1 MLNKLLSNLQ
11 KSNKLLIFF
20 FLVAILMEFVWIFNS
35 DGFYFIDDGCH
46 FNYNR
51 HYLEDLSRTVSSWS
65 RVGRVLL
72 YFPAAQFGL
81 KGVQINAAIIFF
93 ITIIISYKILK
104 NAGITYAEWVVPFI
118 AFQPVL
124 FNISFSSLAELP
136 AATLIILSFYF
147 YQRNKDTFAMLC
159 ASLTF
164 IFRTE
169 MYFVAVIY
177 LLVYLKQK
185 KYKTLIPFLVGPL
198 FWTLYTIIITG
209 SLHSLLE
216 NLFIH
221 TKLPRIT
228 QGVKWYHYLVL
239 SPKTYGLFQTLF
251 FITGCIY
258 ILFKKELK
266 SFIILMFIV
275 FGGIAGHTLAA
286 LDGLNTTC
294 SVGQV
299 RYISIVGPAFAVI
312 SVAGMSYFA
321 TKINRITR
329 NIFAVIIFIVSLILG
344 PLVTPFHKKY
354 EIDKI
359 SEQFAYQIH
368 TQYQG
373 YVIISDLH
381 QIANALDEPSSGGK
395 IYKPLT
401 KKNLEEHQKALIIW
415 ESSLDGSPF
424 TQESLTRKDIENL
437 PGVRVIDSINVVINH
452 NYDFPI
458 YHLKERSPEFIQEI
472 FNYYMKEQ
480 NCWEN
485 IFLKV
490 YLKNS

>member
-1 MLNKLLSNLQ
+1 MLNLLPLKLKN
-11 KSNKLLIFF
+11 SNKLLIFF
-20 FLVAILMEFVWIFNS
+20 LLSTVFVEIVWILNS

-51 HYLEDLSRTVSSWS
+51 HYLEDLGRTVSSWS
-65 RVGRVLL
+65 RIGRVLL

-81 KGVQINAAIIFF
+81 KGVQINAAIVFL

-104 NAGITYAEWVVPFI
+104 NAGINHAEWVIPFI

-136 AATLIILSFYF
+136 AASLIILSFYF
-147 YQRNKDTFAMLC
+147 YQKNRDNLAMLC

-169 MYFVAVIY
+169 MYFVAGIY
-177 LLVYLKQK
+177 LLIYLKQK
-185 KYKTLIPFLVGPL
+185 KYKTLIPFFIGPL
-198 FWTLYTIIITG
+198 FWIIYTLVITG
-209 SLHSLLE
+209 SLHSLFE
-216 NLFIH
+216 NLFLH

-228 QGVKWYHYLVL
+228 QGVKWYHYILL
-239 SPKTYGLFQTLF
+239 APKTYGIFQTLF
-251 FITGCIY
+251 FIIGLIY
-258 ILFKKELK
+258 ILFTRELK
-266 SFIILMFIV
+266 KFIILLLVV

-299 RYISIVGPAFAVI
+299 RYISIVGPALAII
-312 SVAGMSYFA
+312 SVLGMSYLA
-321 TKINRITR
+321 TKINRSIR
-329 NIFAVIIFIVSLILG
+329 IIFAVIIFTISFIFG

-354 EIDKI
+354 EIEKI
-359 SEQFAYQIH
+359 SDKFANKIH

-373 YVIISDLH
+373 YVIISDLY

-401 KKNLEEHQKALIIW
+401 KKNLSDYNKALIIW

-437 PGVRVIDSINVVINH
+437 PAIRLIDSINVIINH

-458 YHLKERSPEFIQEI
+458 YSLRELSPEFVKEI
-472 FNYYMKEQ
+472 LDYFMKEQ

-485 IFLKV
+485 IFIKV
-490 YLKNS
+490 YLKDS

>member
-1 MLNKLLSNLQ
+1 MLNKLLLNLR
-11 KSNKLLIFF
+11 KSNKLLILF
-20 FLVAILMEFVWIFNS
+20 FLVLIIVEIIWIFNS

-51 HYLEDLSRTVSSWS
+51 HYLEDFSRTVSSWS
-65 RVGRVLL
+65 RIGRVLL

-81 KGVQINAAIIFF
+81 KGVQINAAIVFF
-93 ITIIISYKILK
+93 ITIIFSYRILK
-104 NAGITYAEWVVPFI
+104 NAGISYAEWIVPFI

-147 YQRNKDTFAMLC
+147 HQKSRTNLAMLC

-185 KYKTLIPFLVGPL
+185 KYKTLIPFFIGPL
-198 FWTLYTIIITG
+198 FWISYTMIITG
-209 SLHSLLE
+209 NLNSLLE

-228 QGVKWYHYLVL
+228 QGIKWYHYLL
-239 SPKTYGLFQTLF
+239 LAPKTYGIFQTLF
-251 FITGCIY
+251 FIVGFIY
-258 ILFKKELK
+258 VLFKKELK
-266 SFIILMFIV
+266 NFGILILIV

-299 RYISIVGPAFAVI
+299 RYISIVGPALAVVSI
-312 SVAGMSYFA
+312 VGMSYFA
-321 TKINRITR
+321 TKINRTTR
-329 NIFAVIIFIVSLILG
+329 NISAVIIFTISFILG
-344 PLVTPFHKKY
+344 PAVTPFHKKY
-354 EIDKI
+354 EIEKI
-359 SEQFAYQIH
+359 SEQFASKMH

-373 YVIISDLH
+373 YVIISDLY

-395 IYKPLT
+395 IYKSLT
-401 KKNLEEHQKALIIW
+401 RKNLTEYHKALIVW

-437 PGVRVIDSINVVINH
+437 PAVRLVDSINVVINH

-458 YHLKERSPEFIQEI
+458 YPLKEHSPEFIQKI
-472 FNYYMKEQ
+472 LDYFMKEQ

-485 IFLKV
+485 IFLRIYIKD
-490 YLKNS
+490 S